1 MLTDLYSF
9 RLLGW
14 RIDLDGVNPF
24 EKLGIISSEWSEDA
38 KLKAVRLLKESDLV
52 SPLYR
57 DGFDKDV
64 PEFVKDS
71 TAGFLKKDPLERL
84 KAIEETARITGELIA
99 AAIQGENDN
108 PNPDTQSVMGA
119 IDGIQRQLKEI
130 KNDADLSQL
139 EEEQDPFELL
149 SFGSLFSRRSFVP
162 DCVCIIYLLTR
173 TLPVHCHHPLQD
185 RILT

>member
-38 KLKAVRLLKESDLV
+38 KLKAVRLLKESDLI

-57 DGFDKDV
+57 DRFDKDV

-84 KAIEETARITGELIA
+84 KAIEETARITDELIA
-99 AAIQGENDN
+99 AAIQRENDN

-119 IDGIQRQLKEI
+119 IDGIQRQHKEI
-130 KNDADLSQL
+130 KKDADLSQL
-139 EEEQDPFELL
+139 EEEQDPSELL

-162 DCVCIIYLLTR
+162 DCVRIIYLLTR